1 MILRA
6 LAAGLPA
13 KILVQTDDLVEPSPL
28 GDGVLV
34 FGLRGKQLVST
45 AIGLGTVYVLQSA
58 SSNLF
63 QFRDRILAAMAYAG
77 PALISVFSGAAGNAA
92 GFRPI

>member
-1 MILRA
+1 M
-6 LAAGLPA
+6 
-13 KILVQTDDLVEPSPL
+13 
-28 GDGVLV
+28 

-45 AIGLGTVYVLQSA
+45 AIGLATPYVLQST

-63 QFRDRILAAMAYAG
+63 QFRDRIFAAMDYAG
-77 PALISVFSGAAGNAA
+77 PALFSVFSGALETPP